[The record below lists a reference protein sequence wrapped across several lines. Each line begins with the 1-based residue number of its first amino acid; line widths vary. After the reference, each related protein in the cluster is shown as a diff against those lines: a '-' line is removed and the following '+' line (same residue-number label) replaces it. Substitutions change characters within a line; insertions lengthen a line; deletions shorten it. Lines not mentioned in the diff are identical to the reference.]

1 MATAI
6 HATKT
11 ASTGVCTKVLEPLDE
26 GTDGLAVAADDVA
39 EVRDVVRTVLLLLL
53 FLAAVVLVS
62 EGERDGGVVA
72 DEL

>member
-1 MATAI
+1 M
-6 HATKT
+6 
-11 ASTGVCTKVLEPLDE
+11 DE